1 MVGIKIQVMI
11 SELNRW
17 KWKKLEDF
25 QRNREIVS
33 SRIYKKY
40 GPLHW
45 TTDAINLRK
54 ISPYLTPESVIL
66 TNRSSFE
73 EYLAEISKKRG
84 H

>member
-1 MVGIKIQVMI
+1 MEVEESG
-11 SELNRW
+11 
-17 KWKKLEDF
+17 
-25 QRNREIVS
+25 REIVG

-54 ISPYLTPESVIL
+54 ISLYLTPESVIL

-73 EYLAEISKKRG
+73 EYLAEISKKNMDIKTLNKFY
-84 H
+84 